1 MRELLKIE
9 RQPFDYQYLTDI
21 LKDYRYPRN
30 KISSLLKKGDL
41 ISLKRGLYMLSDD
54 YGKKI
59 SPELTAN
66 LLYGPSYISLE
77 YALSRYGIIPEE
89 VFEITSVTTGRKKYY
104 QTPIGNFSYRT
115 LKAEYFG
122 IAYQLWQGENGGYL
136 IASAEKALCDKLYLS
151 PAQEDFAAFE
161 IFLNEGLRINES
173 VIRAFDLNLISRLA
187 ELSGSKNI
195 LFLKEFLR

>member
-21 LKDYRYPRN
+21 LKGYRYPRN

-41 ISLKRGLYMLSDD
+41 IALKRGLYMLSED
-54 YGKKI
+54 YGKTI

-77 YALSRYGIIPEE
+77 YALSRYGIIPEK
-89 VFEITSVTTGRKKYY
+89 VFEITSVTTGKKKYF
-104 QTPIGNFSYRT
+104 QTPLGNFSYRT
-115 LKAEYFG
+115 LKPEYFG
-122 IAYQLWQGENGGYL
+122 IAYHPWDAEDGGYL
-136 IASAEKALCDKLYLS
+136 IASPEKALCDKLYLS
-151 PAQEDFAAFE
+151 PVMKDFTAFE
-161 IFLNEGLRINES
+161 IFLREDLRINES
-173 VIRAFDLNLISRLA
+173 VLKTFNLELISRLA

-195 LFLKEFLR
+195 VLLKEFLR